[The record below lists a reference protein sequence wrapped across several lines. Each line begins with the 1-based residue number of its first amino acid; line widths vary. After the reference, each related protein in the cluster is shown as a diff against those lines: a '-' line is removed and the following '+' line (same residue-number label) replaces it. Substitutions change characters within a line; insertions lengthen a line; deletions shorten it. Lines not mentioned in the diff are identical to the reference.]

1 MSGSGEQWKMFSQTE
16 KDALAV
22 LVERAIAE
30 RKRASQQLGT
40 PTNTKFLEDLL
51 SKLAP
56 AVRQNH
62 RRPDEH

>member
-1 MSGSGEQWKMFSQTE
+1 MFSQTE

-30 RKRASQQLGT
+30 RRKAAYELGT
-40 PTNTKFLEDLL
+40 TTNTKFLEDLL
-51 SKLAP
+51 SKLDTR
-56 AVRQNH
+56 VRQNH